1 MSYYQQVSYTTTG
14 TKASLNL
21 DPSIVPF
28 NAFIAATVTGTATY
42 GLQYSLSP
50 FGSVQDADA
59 IWFDVTDIP
68 AGTATSATSVFTAP
82 IARVRAVI
90 AAVSGTVTLQIRQGL
105 STN

>member
-1 MSYYQQVSYTTTG
+1 MSYYQQVIYTTTG

-28 NAFIAATVTGTATY
+28 NAFIAVTLSNTATY

-50 FGSVQDADA
+50 FGTVADADA
-59 IWFDVTDIP
+59 IWFDVSDIP
-68 AGTATSATSVFTAP
+68 SGTATSATSVFTAP

-90 AAVSGTVTLQIRQGL
+90 AAINGTLTLQIRQGL